1 MGVSLLSHCL
11 MTWMLWGYPHFRK
24 PLFGGFFKF
33 IGDLVGDDTHAGPWH
48 GGFKYERERDSYELI
63 E

>member
-33 IGDLVGDDTHAGPWH
+33 IGDLVGDEDTHTQDH
-48 GGFKYERERDSYELI
+48 GTGGLSMNGNGI
-63 E
+63 HMS